1 MVISNQLKMK
11 FRIQNIETLIVF
23 FNKHFDKI
31 SDKEYSEI
39 IYSTLEV
46 FTDKKPKT
54 KEEAITKI
62 RTYWNSIKAQPTE
75 YEKPLFFFN
84 EAENLN

>member
-1 MVISNQLKMK
+1 MK
-11 FRIQNIETLIVF
+11 FKIQNIETLIVF

-46 FTDKKPKT
+46 FTDKKPQT
-54 KEEAITKI
+54 KECHKKTFLLD
-62 RTYWNSIKAQPTE
+62 PD
-75 YEKPLFFFN
+75 EKVFCT
-84 EAENLN
+84 

>member
-1 MVISNQLKMK
+1 MK
-11 FRIQNIETLIVF
+11 FKIQNIETLIVF

-31 SDKEYSEI
+31 SDAEYSQICFE
-39 IYSTLEV
+39 TLQV

-54 KEEAITKI
+54 KEEAIAKI
-62 RTYWNSIKAQPTE
+62 RTYWNFIKSQPTE
-75 YEKPLFFFN
+75 NEKPLFLFD

>member
-1 MVISNQLKMK
+1 MK
-11 FRIQNIETLIVF
+11 FEIKNIETLIVF

-46 FTDKKPKT
+46 FTDKKPQT

-62 RTYWNSIKAQPTE
+62 RTYWNFIKSQPTE
-75 YEKPLFFFN
+75 YEKPLFLFD
-84 EAENLN
+84 EAENIN

>member
-1 MVISNQLKMK
+1 MK
-11 FRIQNIETLIVF
+11 FKIQNIETLIVF

-31 SDKEYSEI
+31 SDAEYSQICYE
-39 IYSTLEV
+39 TLQV

-54 KEEAITKI
+54 KDEAITKI
-62 RTYWNSIKAQPTE
+62 RTYWNLTQSEPTDN
-75 YEKPLFFFN
+75 EKTLFFFD

>member
-1 MVISNQLKMK
+1 MK
-11 FRIQNIETLIVF
+11 FKIQNIETLIVF
-23 FNKHFDKI
+23 FNKHVDKI

-62 RTYWNSIKAQPTE
+62 RTYWNFIKSQPTE
-75 YEKPLFFFN
+75 NEKPLFLFD

>member
-1 MVISNQLKMK
+1 MK
-11 FRIQNIETLIVF
+11 FKIQNIETLIVF

-39 IYSTLEV
+39 CYETLQV

-54 KEEAITKI
+54 KEAAITKI
-62 RTYWNSIKAQPTE
+62 RTYCNFIKSQPTE
-75 YEKPLFFFN
+75 YEKPLFFFD
-84 EAENLN
+84 ETENLE

>member
-1 MVISNQLKMK
+1 MK
-11 FRIQNIETLIVF
+11 FKIQNIETLIVF

-39 IYSTLEV
+39 CYETLQV
-46 FTDKKPKT
+46 FTDKKPQT
-54 KEEAITKI
+54 KEAAINKI
-62 RTYWNSIKAQPTE
+62 RTYWNWTKQQPTE
-75 YEKPLFFFN
+75 NEKPLFFFD

>member
-1 MVISNQLKMK
+1 MK
-11 FRIQNIETLIVF
+11 FKIQNIETLIVF

-46 FTDKKPKT
+46 FTDKKPTT
-54 KEEAITKI
+54 KDEAINKI
-62 RTYWNSIKAQPTE
+62 RTYWNFIKAQPTE

>member
-1 MVISNQLKMK
+1 MK
-11 FRIQNIETLIVF
+11 FEIKNIETLIVF

-39 IYSTLEV
+39 IYSTLQV
-46 FTDKKPKT
+46 FTDKKPQT
-54 KEEAITKI
+54 KDEAINKI
-62 RTYWNSIKAQPTE
+62 RTYWNFIKAQPSD
-75 YEKPLFFFN
+75 YEKPLFFFD

>member
-1 MVISNQLKMK
+1 MK
-11 FRIQNIETLIVF
+11 FKIQNIETLIVF

-46 FTDKKPKT
+46 FTDKKPQT
-54 KEEAITKI
+54 KDEAITKI
-62 RTYWNSIKAQPTE
+62 RTYWSFIKAQPTE